1 MERVKK
7 VFSISDETQ
16 MLIQLLDELKD
27 FRVEVDTTLAESGFN
42 TEEKGDAQ
50 NTFHAFKGAEKCL
63 CNLIG
68 QAISRDLDNANIEP

>member
-1 MERVKK
+1 MEKK
-7 VFSISDETQ
+7 IFSISDETQ

-27 FRVEVDTTLAESGFN
+27 FRVEVDTTLAESGFS
-42 TEEKGDAQ
+42 TEEKGDAL

-68 QAISRDLDNANIEP
+68 QAISRDLDNGNVEIED